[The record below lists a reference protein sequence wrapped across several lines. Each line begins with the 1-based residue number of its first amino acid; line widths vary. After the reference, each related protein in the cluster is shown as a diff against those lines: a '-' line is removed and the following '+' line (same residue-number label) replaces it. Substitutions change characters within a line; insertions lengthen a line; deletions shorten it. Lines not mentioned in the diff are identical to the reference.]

1 VQTGGKRL
9 GQLGSRI
16 VAETFW
22 GLLEG
27 DENSFV
33 SRKPN
38 WTPQEDGLP
47 THTPGDFAMADLL
60 RFVGEIN
67 PIGG

>member
-1 VQTGGKRL
+1 M
-9 GQLGSRI
+9 GSRI

-33 SRKPN
+33 SRRPD
-38 WTPQEDGLP
+38 WTPAEDGLP
-47 THTPGDFAMADLL
+47 ARSPGDFTMADVL
-60 RFVGEIN
+60 RLVDEIN